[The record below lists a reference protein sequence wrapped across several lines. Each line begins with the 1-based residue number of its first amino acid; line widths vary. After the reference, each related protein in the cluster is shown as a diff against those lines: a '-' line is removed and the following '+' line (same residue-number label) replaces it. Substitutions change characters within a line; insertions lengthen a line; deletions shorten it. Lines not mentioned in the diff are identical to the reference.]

1 MTISKEE
8 RAELRDFI
16 HEVSK
21 GSPGFPRWEYDGS
34 NPFEHPAIVAHTVPD
49 GAQGIGNLPSKWDTQ
64 FACAAVNAA
73 PKLLDA
79 LDASDERIASL
90 EAEVAA
96 TDRLFASETAKV
108 VREYFGKEAELKARI
123 AELEAAAQW
132 RPIASI
138 TVQFQKM
145 GLKDEPSPETGD
157 EGWCWWAM
165 GSMGEAPTYEAACAA
180 AVAELERMIEKGG
193 V

>member
-49 GAQGIGNLPSKWDTQ
+49 GVQDIGNLPSKWDTQ

-73 PKLLDA
+73 PKLLAA

-90 EAEVAA
+90 EAIWKLREKEHELAA
-96 TDRLFASETAKV
+96 RMVNRRNEEL
-108 VREYFGKEAELKARI
+108 KEANARI
-123 AELEAAAQW
+123 AELE
-132 RPIASI
+132 
-138 TVQFQKM
+138 
-145 GLKDEPSPETGD
+145 
-157 EGWCWWAM
+157 
-165 GSMGEAPTYEAACAA
+165 
-180 AVAELERMIEKGG
+180 GG